1 MIALLRVLGI
11 PYAMA
16 TQHPDSATR
25 KITAN
30 EEVDEAINDLLP
42 LEDGGFGCDEKMV
55 DYEGKLTPYH
65 QPEWIVDSLAKMG
78 LVPGE
83 DYLVT
88 PRIPAE
94 KLEDAARQVIVVWSC
109 LVANRKSIQ
118 YGGQAIKFMV
128 HPMSETSRELV
139 VAHRRIS
146 KLQRFAEEEIGLK
159 LGEPIKIIPLVE
171 DVVRLIHVDKL
182 LAGFHSQVSKTEGMI
197 YDYYRV
203 FLGKSDASLA
213 YGHLASSIALVIA
226 FSRINRW
233 GQQEGV
239 RVYPIIGVGKP
250 PFRGHLAPH
259 SVSVF
264 VEQYSGY
271 YTVTIQSALRFD
283 TPRKDYIKTLQTLK
297 DNVGRE
303 VRVFEPS
310 DESLLIEAA
319 RRATAEYLKLLVRIA
334 PHIMEIASRIPSKR
348 DRLPPE
354 KYGRDISNSI
364 SFAADRELVKVVER
378 RSLPLP
384 RAIKFAATLYTIGLP
399 PALIGLGRGLARI
412 ERELGDYA
420 LDLTLKSLPLLR
432 LDAQFELMW
441 YDLALAKTYVGEKIV
456 KLYIEDIKNVK
467 DYLGVD
473 DVGAEGRYKEL
484 LWQIRKRIPENNS
497 VAKLVDEAGKLR
509 GFLG

>member
-109 LVANRKSIQ
+109 LVANRKSMQ

-159 LGEPIKIIPLVE
+159 LEEPIKIIPLVE

-182 LAGFHSQVSKTEGMI
+182 LAGF
-197 YDYYRV
+197 
-203 FLGKSDASLA
+203 
-213 YGHLASSIALVIA
+213 
-226 FSRINRW
+226 
-233 GQQEGV
+233 
-239 RVYPIIGVGKP
+239 
-250 PFRGHLAPH
+250 
-259 SVSVF
+259 
-264 VEQYSGY
+264 
-271 YTVTIQSALRFD
+271 
-283 TPRKDYIKTLQTLK
+283 
-297 DNVGRE
+297 
-303 VRVFEPS
+303 
-310 DESLLIEAA
+310 
-319 RRATAEYLKLLVRIA
+319 
-334 PHIMEIASRIPSKR
+334 
-348 DRLPPE
+348 
-354 KYGRDISNSI
+354 
-364 SFAADRELVKVVER
+364 
-378 RSLPLP
+378 
-384 RAIKFAATLYTIGLP
+384 
-399 PALIGLGRGLARI
+399 
-412 ERELGDYA
+412 
-420 LDLTLKSLPLLR
+420 
-432 LDAQFELMW
+432 
-441 YDLALAKTYVGEKIV
+441 
-456 KLYIEDIKNVK
+456 
-467 DYLGVD
+467 
-473 DVGAEGRYKEL
+473 
-484 LWQIRKRIPENNS
+484 
-497 VAKLVDEAGKLR
+497 
-509 GFLG
+509 